1 MYHTQRYMNSGIM
14 DTMLLTKQYYNIT
27 NTFT

>member
-1 MYHTQRYMNSGIM
+1 MYHTQRYMNNGIM
-14 DTMLLTKQYYNIT
+14 DAMLLTKQYYNNT